1 MASYDR
7 KDRLYRQA
15 KEEGFRSRAAYK
27 LRELDEKFRFLRP
40 GAAVVDLGSFPGG
53 WLQVAQQLVGPKGK
67 VVGVDLRP
75 LEPFS
80 AQECAGKGIPVVL
93 QGDLRSVEIQEEI
106 LRLTGRPADVVIS
119 DLSPQLTGIKFGDA
133 ARSAELV
140 ELGFDFAERVLRQGG
155 TFVAKIFPGPESDQ
169 LGQRMRK
176 RFANLTRHCLKSS
189 RQTSNEFY
197 FVGRGFHGAP
207 ASIPDRSSPC

>member
-1 MASYDR
+1 MATYDR
-7 KDRLYRQA
+7 KDKLYRQA
-15 KEEGFRSRAAYK
+15 KEEGYRSRAAYK
-27 LRELDEKFRFLRP
+27 LMELDKKFRFLRP

-75 LEPFS
+75 LVPFT
-80 AQECAGKGIPVVL
+80 AQETLGKGFPVVV
-93 QGDLRSVEIQEEI
+93 QGDLGKADIREEI
-106 LRLTGRPADVVIS
+106 LRLLGKPADTVIS
-119 DLSPQLTGIKFGDA
+119 DLSPQLTGIRFGDA

-140 ELGFDFAERVLRQGG
+140 QLGFDFSQQVLRPGG
-155 TFVAKIFPGPESDQ
+155 TFVAKIFPGPESDE
-169 LGQRMRK
+169 LGQLMRK

-197 FVGRGFHGAP
+197 FVGRGFAGP
-207 ASIPDRSSPC
+207 DASIPDRSAP